1 MLRPSNSWIP
11 VWIPASRARA
21 ECSLSKQPHARARIV
36 PRTRGAFHRCVF
48 FALSSRSTS
57 PMRQPVASQQ
67 PHSVTS
73 RRCLQVRQV
82 MASSV
87 RAAHRGSHAPQRP
100 RHQRHGC
107 TAILAGVW
115 LHPVPAKDTAIF
127 FCCDCV
133 AFIPYSYRFSS
144 RCGAGA
150 DWCNPKGCC
159 THLHLF
165 CPAVRIGVCII
176 SHHFAPH

>member
-1 MLRPSNSWIP
+1 MPPCWCLGSAGPSASTAGESSPPYPWGQSDSSVARTRRHPQALRFSVVTGLVTNTVMHPCGNLGVGVLRPSNSWIP
-11 VWIPASRARA
+11 AWIPASRARA

-87 RAAHRGSHAPQRP
+87 RAAHRG
-100 RHQRHGC
+100 
-107 TAILAGVW
+107 
-115 LHPVPAKDTAIF
+115 
-127 FCCDCV
+127 
-133 AFIPYSYRFSS
+133 
-144 RCGAGA
+144 RC
-150 DWCNPKGCC
+150 
-159 THLHLF
+159 
-165 CPAVRIGVCII
+165 R
-176 SHHFAPH
+176 